1 MKHLRFSWFSILAI
15 ALLLAGGRGL
25 HAQAKP
31 TATGLGTLI
40 SVGGEGSYYQMDYGK
55 RYVGGFAA
63 FAEVDPTWRY
73 GAEAEVRFSRF
84 GADENV
90 TETTYMAG
98 PRVTLSRRQ
107 GKIRPYAKFLIGVGH
122 INFPFN
128 YATGSYLAYAPG
140 GGLDYVINER
150 WTVRAVDVEYQ
161 NWPKFT
167 YGALNPYGIS
177 VGVAF
182 RLTPPET
189 VSSKGAHRW

>member
-1 MKHLRFSWFSILAI
+1 MKRLRLSSISILTL
-15 ALLLAGGRGL
+15 ALLLAGGRSL
-25 HAQAKP
+25 HAQALP
-31 TATGLGTLI
+31 TASGLGSQL

-63 FAEVDPTWRY
+63 YAEVDPTWRY
-73 GAEAEVRFSRF
+73 GAEAEVRFSRL
-84 GADENV
+84 GAEESV
-90 TETTYMAG
+90 TETTFMAG
-98 PRVTLSRRQ
+98 PRVTLSRHQ
-107 GKIRPYAKFLIGVGH
+107 GRIRPYAKFLVGVGK

>member
-1 MKHLRFSWFSILAI
+1 MKRLRLSSISILTL
-15 ALLLAGGRGL
+15 ALLLAGGRSL
-25 HAQAKP
+25 HAQALP
-31 TATGLGTLI
+31 TASGLGSQL

-63 FAEVDPTWRY
+63 YAEVDPTWRY
-73 GAEAEVRFSRF
+73 GAEAEVRFSRL
-84 GADENV
+84 GAEESV
-90 TETTYMAG
+90 TETTFMAG
-98 PRVTLSRRQ
+98 PRVTLSRHQ
-107 GKIRPYAKFLIGVGH
+107 GRIRPYAKFLVGVGK

-167 YGALNPYGIS
+167 YGALNPCGIS